1 MASLAVIESSNI
13 PTLNQIDDISEKLK
27 ELKIN
32 TPLDQSKK
40 VYRFKFSSDFQSL
53 LMTFANKHRFDDPD
67 LFRENW
73 DEWVIENNNEIEK
86 ESRLLVQMGC
96 QKNIYDKM
104 YRSVRYY
111 FKNKPIQKKNPK
123 KRRKYVHF
131 DKKFLK
137 DMDIHIMEI
146 AFRQDFKP
154 EFAFNNFISDNTY
167 SSLLD
172 NEKERLLAE
181 DWEEA
186 NIDSKIKKTYKNRY
200 FIQQKKFKVN

>member
-1 MASLAVIESSNI
+1 MASLAAIENSDI
-13 PTLNQIDDISEKLK
+13 PTLNQINDISDKLK
-27 ELKIN
+27 ELEIN

-40 VYRFKFSSDFQSL
+40 VYRFKFSSDFQLL
-53 LMTFANKHRFDDPD
+53 LMSFADKHRFDDPD

-73 DEWVIENNNEIEK
+73 NEWVIENNNEIEK

-111 FKNKPIQKKNPK
+111 FKNKPIQKKDPK

-154 EFAFNNFISDNTY
+154 EFAFNNFISDITY

-181 DWEEA
+181 DWEEV